1 MKRNFYTIYL
11 SLFFVII
18 GSLPTQ
24 AQEENF
30 YEMEVIQELKIEF
43 AEENWRQALDSLRF
57 NGDEL
62 LNAQLTIN
70 GTTFSDVGVRIKKDR
85 VFMPDQK
92 KNSLFIRL
100 DHKIEGQN
108 YLGNRAV
115 MLSMALRDPSMLR
128 EVLAYNIAGKYM
140 AAPKANFAKVQV
152 NDEYYGFFI
161 NIEPID
167 DVFLENNFAY
177 TKGHLF
183 YSNPSGKVKMNDY
196 CLDAA
201 YGNLLSE
208 PAAECYDRNIDL
220 VRGQNFDP
228 FVDLVKAL
236 NSDNKQLRA
245 NVLDIDQ
252 TLWMLAFNNVVA
264 NLSSYLGKE
273 APNYFLYQGE
283 DNRFVPIIW
292 NTNFAFGSS
301 KNIGK
306 GSDLS
311 VVAMEKLDPFLH
323 EKETRKPLVSQLL
336 KDEMN
341 RKVYLSHMRT
351 ILYDEFLS
359 GAFEK
364 KAMELQELIKVPLT
378 NDRNRYYN
386 TADFDR
392 SLVATI
398 GKITKIPG
406 LVTFMNNR
414 SRYLKKN
421 KDFLFIPAEIGAPKY
436 KQRKRYSRDQ
446 IENFQ
451 IQIPVSAFATEVK
464 IRYRFKGETQFQEM
478 LMKDDGKNYDLQA
491 GDNIYGAI
499 ITPKPGADELEYY
512 VRAENA
518 KTVSYAPT
526 RYMYELNKVKLSDL
540 NK

>member
-1 MKRNFYTIYL
+1 MKHNFFKLYISFCLVLTGTS
-11 SLFFVII
+11 SL
-18 GSLPTQ
+18 L
-24 AQEENF
+24 AQDTDF
-30 YEMEVIQELKIEF
+30 YQIDAIQELKIEF
-43 AEENWRQALDSLRF
+43 KQENWRQALDSLRF

-62 LNAQLTIN
+62 LNAKLTIN

-85 VFMPDQK
+85 AFIPDQK

-115 MLSMALRDPSMLR
+115 LLSMALRDPSFVR

-140 AAPKANFAKVQV
+140 AAPKANFAKLQV
-152 NDEYYGFFI
+152 NEEYYGFFV

-167 DVFLENNFAY
+167 DAFLDANFAY
-177 TKGHLF
+177 TDGHLF
-183 YSNPSGKVKMNDY
+183 YSNPTSKVKMNDF

-201 YGNLLSE
+201 YGNLLLE
-208 PAAECYDRNIDL
+208 PSAECYDRNIDL
-220 VRGQNFDP
+220 VRGTSFDP
-228 FVDLVKAL
+228 LVAL
-236 NSDNKQLRA
+236 IRAINSDEPQLRA
-245 NVLDIDQ
+245 KNLDVDQ
-252 TLWMLAFNNVVA
+252 TLWMLAFNNVIA

-273 APNYFLYQGE
+273 APNYFLYQKE
-283 DNRFVPIIW
+283 DGRFVPILW
-292 NTNFAFGSS
+292 NTNFAFGSA

-311 VVAMEKLDPFLH
+311 VSAIEKLDPFLH
-323 EKETRKPLVSQLL
+323 ENEVRKPLVSKLL
-336 KDEMN
+336 SSEEN

-364 KAMELQELIKVPLT
+364 QAMELQELIKVSLT
-378 NDRNRYYN
+378 NDRNRYYD

-414 SRYLKKN
+414 SRYLKKT
-421 KDFLFIPAEIGAPKY
+421 KDFLYIPTEIGTPKY
-436 KQRKRYSRDQ
+436 KERKRYSRDE

-451 IQIPVSAFATEVK
+451 IQVPISAFASEVK
-464 IRYRFKGETQFQEM
+464 VYYRFDGKGPFHQKE
-478 LMKDDGKNYDLQA
+478 MKDDGKNYDLEA
-491 GDNIYGAI
+491 GDNIYGVI
-499 ITPKPGADELEYY
+499 IPPDAGADQLEYY
-512 VRAENA
+512 IRAENA
-518 KTVSYAPT
+518 KTVNYAPA
-526 RYMYELNKVKLSDL
+526 RYMYELNQIKLSDL

>member
-1 MKRNFYTIYL
+1 MKHNFYKIYF
-11 SLFFVII
+11 SLILGILGASSLI
-18 GSLPTQ
+18 GQ
-24 AQEENF
+24 DADF
-30 YEMEVIQELKIEF
+30 YQLDAIQEVKIEF
-43 AEENWRQALDSLRF
+43 EQENWRQALDSLRF
-57 NGDEL
+57 NGEEL

-70 GTTFSDVGVRIKKDR
+70 GSRFADVGVRIKKDR
-85 VFMPDQK
+85 VFRPDQK

-115 MLSMALRDPSMLR
+115 LLSMALRDPSMVR
-128 EVLAYNIAGKYM
+128 EVLAYDIARKYM
-140 AAPKANFAKVQV
+140 VAPKANFAKVQV

-167 DVFLENNFAY
+167 DTFLENNFAY
-177 TKGHLF
+177 TDGHLF
-183 YSNPSGKVKMNDY
+183 YSNPTGQVKMNDY

-201 YGNLLSE
+201 YGNLLLE
-208 PAAECYDRNIDL
+208 PSAECYDRNMDL
-220 VRGQNFDP
+220 VRGTNFDP
-228 FVDLVKAL
+228 FVSLVKAL
-236 NSDNKQLRA
+236 NSDDDQLRA
-245 NVLDIDQ
+245 KHLNVDQ
-252 TLWMLAFNNVVA
+252 TLWMLAFNNIVA

-273 APNYFLYQGE
+273 APNYFLYQDE
-283 DNRFVPIIW
+283 DGRFVPIIW
-292 NTNFAFGSS
+292 NTNFAFGSA

-311 VVAMEKLDPFLH
+311 VSAMEKLDPFLH
-323 EKETRKPLVSQLL
+323 ENEARKPLVSKLL
-336 KDEMN
+336 SNEKN

-364 KAMELQELIKVPLT
+364 QAMELQELIKVPLT

-414 SRYLKKN
+414 SRFIKKT
-421 KDFLFIPAEIGAPKY
+421 KDFLFIPAEIGTPKY
-436 KQRKRYSRDQ
+436 KQRKRYSRDE
-446 IENFQ
+446 IESFQ
-451 IQIPVSAFATEVK
+451 IQVPISAFATDVR
-464 IRYRFKGETQFQEM
+464 ILYRFEGEEAFQEM
-478 LMKDDGKNYDLQA
+478 EMKDDGKNYDLNA
-491 GDNIYGAI
+491 SDNIYGVI
-499 ITPKPGADELEYY
+499 VKPKAGADQLEYY
-512 VRAENA
+512 IRAENA
-518 KTVSYAPT
+518 KTISYFPA
-526 RYMYELNKVKLSDL
+526 RYTYELNKIKLSDL